1 MKHNIVW
8 ITLDSVRGDHTTMSG
23 YERDTTPNLR
33 RIAKQSDGRYFS
45 NCFATGNGTP
55 LSSASILTGTYP
67 SRHGFK
73 ITNEALPA
81 ELDTVPELLAEQGYS
96 TAGLSRNSYLSSG
109 TNLDRGFGRF
119 EWIDRSTILQSVS
132 PSVLAKYLLKIRS
145 HSVGLSTDS
154 AKHATPFIMNETLK
168 RWLDDLNATQPFFL
182 YAHYNEP
189 HRPYYPPLPY
199 LERYTGNLS
208 MTASEAAERS
218 MEIHR
223 NIEEVI
229 SNGYTISETDEKA
242 LIAMYDAEIA
252 YTDEMIGRLFDHIQA
267 LDLGDTIFIITADHG
282 ELFGENG
289 LLGHTITLN
298 DAVTNV
304 PLVTHG
310 FDDLAISEDSIVQH
324 PDVMQ
329 TLVEMADGRT
339 EQMQGVDLRRNE
351 RTYAISQRQSL
362 SGSRYEQDPEFD
374 ISRFHEQMLTTFRS
388 ERFRYLW
395 SDNKSELFELPNEL
409 TEVSD
414 KHPEVAERFEA
425 ELTNWLSKEGQP
437 ISCGTEDNLTESM
450 RRQLRDLGYVE

>member
-1 MKHNIVW
+1 M
-8 ITLDSVRGDHTTMSG
+8 
-23 YERDTTPNLR
+23 
-33 RIAKQSDGRYFS
+33 
-45 NCFATGNGTP
+45 
-55 LSSASILTGTYP
+55 
-67 SRHGFK
+67 
-73 ITNEALPA
+73 
-81 ELDTVPELLAEQGYS
+81 
-96 TAGLSRNSYLSSG
+96 
-109 TNLDRGFGRF
+109 
-119 EWIDRSTILQSVS
+119 
-132 PSVLAKYLLKIRS
+132 
-145 HSVGLSTDS
+145 
-154 AKHATPFIMNETLK
+154 
-168 RWLDDLNATQPFFL
+168 
-182 YAHYNEP
+182 YA
-189 HRPYYPPLPY
+189 
-199 LERYTGNLS
+199 
-208 MTASEAAERS
+208 
-218 MEIHR
+218 
-223 NIEEVI
+223 
-229 SNGYTISETDEKA
+229 
-242 LIAMYDAEIA
+242 AEIA

-310 FDDLAISEDSIVQH
+310 LDDLAISEDSIVQH

-395 SDNKSELFELPNEL
+395 SDNKSELFELPDEL
-409 TEVSD
+409 TDVSD

>member
-1 MKHNIVW
+1 
-8 ITLDSVRGDHTTMSG
+8 
-23 YERDTTPNLR
+23 
-33 RIAKQSDGRYFS
+33 
-45 NCFATGNGTP
+45 
-55 LSSASILTGTYP
+55 
-67 SRHGFK
+67 
-73 ITNEALPA
+73 
-81 ELDTVPELLAEQGYS
+81 
-96 TAGLSRNSYLSSG
+96 
-109 TNLDRGFGRF
+109 
-119 EWIDRSTILQSVS
+119 
-132 PSVLAKYLLKIRS
+132 
-145 HSVGLSTDS
+145 
-154 AKHATPFIMNETLK
+154 MNETLK
-168 RWLDDLNATQPFFL
+168 QWLEDLSMTQPFFL

-199 LERYTGNLS
+199 LERYTDDLPI
-208 MTASEAAERS
+208 TASEAAERS

-223 NIEEVI
+223 DLKNII
-229 SNGYTISETDEKA
+229 RSGYTISETDEKA

-310 FDDLAISEDSIVQH
+310 LDDLAISEDSIVQH

-329 TLVEMADGRT
+329 TLVGMADGRT

-395 SDNKSELFELPNEL
+395 SDNKSELFELPGEL
-409 TEVSD
+409 TDVSD

-437 ISCGTEDNLTESM
+437 ISRGTEDNLTESM